1 MVVVWKR
8 FYYKIFERGSP
19 ENAPKIRDVRS
30 MGGPPFYR
38 GVAQLGARMAWDH
51 KVARSNRVTPTK
63 IIFKEQGI

>member
-1 MVVVWKR
+1 
-8 FYYKIFERGSP
+8 
-19 ENAPKIRDVRS
+19 